1 MRIESDMKKI
11 ISVIC
16 LIVILQG
23 CVVFI
28 GGAAIGAAT
37 ASAVLYDR
45 RPTKTIVNDENISY
59 QVTQALQADH
69 AIASQC
75 HVGVTAYNQV
85 VLLVG
90 QAPTQALKDQISMAA
105 KTIPGITKLYNEVTI
120 EAPST
125 NLVQTSDA
133 WVTTKV
139 KSYLLTAKG
148 LDSGQFKVVT
158 ENGTVYLMGIA
169 SRDQANLAVEQARQ
183 VEGVQKVVT
192 VFEYQRD

>member
-1 MRIESDMKKI
+1 MKKI

-16 LIVILQG
+16 LIAILQG
-23 CVVFI
+23 CVVFL

-37 ASAVLYDR
+37 ASAVLYDQR
-45 RPTKTIVNDENISY
+45 KTKTIVSDENISY

-90 QAPTQALKDQISMAA
+90 QAPTQELKDQISTAP
-105 KTIPGITKLYNEVTI
+105 KTVPGITKLYNEVTL

-125 NLVQTSDA
+125 NLVQTSDT

-139 KSYLLTAKG
+139 KSYLLAAKG
-148 LDSGQFKVVT
+148 LSSGQFKVVT
-158 ENGTVYLMGIA
+158 ENGTVYLMGLVTHG
-169 SRDQANLAVEQARQ
+169 QADLAVEQARQ

-192 VFEYQRD
+192 VFEYQHD